1 MGTILPSEQ
10 ITSQGYSEIDKQ
22 SGFRVV
28 MPLVCSPQQVIDVQS
43 ERDGVGGGGQGLRGS
58 HDQSK
63 KVRGE
68 NCHGGE
74 GLPGKSKA
82 LAPRS
87 DPSLAQD

>member
-43 ERDGVGGGGQGLRGS
+43 ERDGVGGGGSGVGPAHMISQR
-58 HDQSK
+58 K
-63 KVRGE
+63 
-68 NCHGGE
+68 
-74 GLPGKSKA
+74 
-82 LAPRS
+82 
-87 DPSLAQD
+87 